1 MDNSQKI
8 TNEIIQVSGMGQD
21 KQEAVADGL
30 SKISK
35 IVRKKNE
42 ITVQITPL
50 SIEIDKAECKE
61 YTERFLFIFLPRKR
75 SIYNVSMSIKIEIKY
90 MDLSEI
96 DFTEKQIKDPN
107 GVRLPGLNS
116 LRSSK
121 GS

>member
-1 MDNSQKI
+1 MENSQKI
-8 TNEIIQVSGMGQD
+8 ANEVIQVSGTGQT

-42 ITVQITPL
+42 ITVQITPV
-50 SIEIDKAECKE
+50 SIEIDEAECKE
-61 YTERFLFIFLPRKR
+61 YKEHFLFVFLPRKR
-75 SIYNVSMSIKIEIKY
+75 TIYNVSMSIKVEIKY

-96 DFTEKQIKDPN
+96 VFTEKQIKDPN
-107 GVRLPGLNS
+107 GIRLPKLSS

>member
-1 MDNSQKI
+1 MENSQKI
-8 TNEIIQVSGMGQD
+8 ANEVIQVSGTGQT

-42 ITVQITPL
+42 ITVQITPV
-50 SIEIDKAECKE
+50 SIEIDEAECKE
-61 YTERFLFIFLPRKR
+61 YTEHFLFVFLPRKR
-75 SIYNVSMSIKIEIKY
+75 TIYNVSMSINVEIKY

-107 GVRLPGLNS
+107 GVSLPKLSS

>member
-1 MDNSQKI
+1 MENSQKI
-8 TNEIIQVSGMGQD
+8 ANEEIQVSGTGQT

-42 ITVQITPL
+42 ITVQITPV
-50 SIEIDKAECKE
+50 SIEIDEAECKE
-61 YTERFLFIFLPRKR
+61 YKEHFLFVFLPRKR
-75 SIYNVSMSIKIEIKY
+75 TIYNVSMSISVEIKY

-107 GVRLPGLNS
+107 GVRLPKLS
-116 LRSSK
+116 TLRSSK